1 MKACPDEG
9 VEGMNCK
16 ERRKRKDVNIINLEL
31 PAKDLQA
38 QMDFYKNVLELPVK
52 LSFGRLEV
60 QTGKTILVFTQAQ
73 SDFDGAYHFAFN
85 IPENQFRAAKGW
97 IVSRTPLL
105 SDETGKDE
113 FESENWNSD
122 SVYFKDAAGNVLEFI
137 ARHNL
142 ENAAEEEFD
151 CCQILNVSEIGL
163 PSEDVISWAN
173 ELCTK
178 LNLPVFKQEPN
189 ENFTPVGDDN
199 GLLILPL
206 KDRIWIPN
214 SGVPAKLLPVR
225 VMGNVDSKEWEVRGY
240 PYEIL

>member
-1 MKACPDEG
+1 
-9 VEGMNCK
+9 MN
-16 ERRKRKDVNIINLEL
+16 ITYLEL
-31 PAKDLQA
+31 PTKDLHA
-38 QMDFYKNVLELPVK
+38 QWEYYSSVLELPVRITDT
-52 LSFGRLEV
+52 SLEV
-60 QTGKTILVFTQAQ
+60 KAGDTDILFTQAD
-73 SDFDGAYHFAFN
+73 SNFDGAYHFAFN

-97 IVSRTPLL
+97 IVSRIPLL

-113 FESENWNSD
+113 FESKNWNSD

-142 ENAAEEEFD
+142 ENAVEEEFD
-151 CCQILNVSEIGL
+151 SSQILNVSEIGL

-178 LNLPVFKQEPN
+178 LNLSVFKQEPN
-189 ENFTPVGDDN
+189 EDFTPVGDDN

-225 VMGNVDSKEWEVRGY
+225 VMGNVDGKEWEVRGY